1 MGLRVCAFLYRIGAV
16 LVNSVHCTRASVS
29 IAYKSSS
36 PTVCD
41 CRRSLYRF
49 YHDTLEGQQLNGAPA
64 KNGIFEPFIFKNDH
78 FAKTGSGQT

>member
-29 IAYKSSS
+29 IQKFFS

-41 CRRSLYRF
+41 HRRSLYRF
-49 YHDTLEGQQLNGAPA
+49 YQDTLRTATDRSAPA
-64 KNGIFEPFIFKNDH
+64 KNGILAPFIYKNEH
-78 FAKTGSGQT
+78 FAKTGSGLT